1 MTTPASSPT
10 MGNRGHQMMMP
21 EDIPLFQHAVLQ
33 DQQATTL
40 NGHPATTWR
49 YLITTTDVTTT
60 QVLGFYQRQMPAR
73 DWTTMQVPMETMQGL
88 YGDNAMAY
96 QHNEHLCS
104 IAAGSPASNPH
115 HVELLITVTN

>member
-1 MTTPASSPT
+1 
-10 MGNRGHQMMMP
+10 MGNRGHQMMLP

-73 DWTTMQVPMETMQGL
+73 DWATMQAPMETMQGL
-88 YGDNAMAY
+88 YGDSALAY

-104 IAAGSPASNPH
+104 IAAGSPASNPFRPD
-115 HVELLITVTN
+115 TFA